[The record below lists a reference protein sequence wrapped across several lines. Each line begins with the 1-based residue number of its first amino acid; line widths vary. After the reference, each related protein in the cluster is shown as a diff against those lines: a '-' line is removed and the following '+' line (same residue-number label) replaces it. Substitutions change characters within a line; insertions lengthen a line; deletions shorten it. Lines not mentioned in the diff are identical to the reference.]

1 MMLYRCMVI
10 CFLGSWGQLWAQ
22 KIVQQEAILDTT
34 KQTITIP
41 YLIVDTLPPTAKGA
55 YQYQLQLYY
64 TQNQGLSYIGPLSHT
79 QGHLGKG
86 ILPGQKKI
94 VWHYAKADT
103 VFTGNH
109 VQFKIAGSYS
119 TSVLGLGKG
128 NAAFY
133 SLLLPGLGR
142 KKVYQPRSMQ
152 RKLWFVP
159 TVLTYGL
166 LGVGI
171 ASKMASTNT
180 YHQYTQATNAND
192 ANTLYN
198 KANQQQRIFAGTLIA
213 AGAVWLGD
221 VVWVAIKGNQNR
233 KKQRRLIKKNQQ
245 IDQQLG
251 ITTSYDFNNRQ
262 PTLGI
267 KVKF

>member
-1 MMLYRCMVI
+1 MLYRWVVI

-22 KIVQQEAILDTT
+22 KIVQQEATLDTA

-41 YLIVDTLPPTAKGA
+41 YLIVDTLAPIDKGA

-64 TQNQGLSYIGPLSHT
+64 TQDQGASYVGPLPNV

-94 VWHYAKADT
+94 IWYYAKADT
-103 VFTGNH
+103 VFTGNN
-109 VQFKIAGSYS
+109 VQFKIAGSYRP
-119 TSVLGLGKG
+119 SVLGLGRGK
-128 NAAFY
+128 AALY

-142 KKVYQPRSMQ
+142 PKVYQRSSFQ

-166 LGVGI
+166 I
-171 ASKMASTNT
+171 ATSIATKVASNNS
-180 YHQYTQATNAND
+180 YDQYKQATDATD
-192 ANTLYN
+192 ANNLYN
-198 KANQQQRIFAGTLIA
+198 KANQQQRIFVGSLIA
-213 AGAVWLGD
+213 AGAIWLGD
-221 VVWVAIKGNQNR
+221 VVWVAMKGNQNR
-233 KKQRRLIKKNQQ
+233 KKQRRLIQKNQQ
-245 IDQQLG
+245 IDRQFG
-251 ITTSYDFNNRQ
+251 ITTSYDFQNRQ
-262 PTLGI
+262 PNLGI